1 MASHKISYEITR
13 EALALT
19 RYRRYFLSMLPEVE
33 SLLIVQDRDQKI
45 HTLKQELA
53 KIPRDKAQAEEKL
66 SSDKKAVADAKQA
79 YQENEVATKNV
90 ELDIATRRDTIGKLR
105 VQQFETKKNEEY
117 TSLGNDAIR
126 YEEMV
131 DTLETT
137 ELELMEK
144 ADELSAT
151 HAKTIAALAETQV
164 LVDKDIIDLEA
175 KGAESSIRL
184 KELQDERAELVQK
197 VDDGLVKLYDRLLVS
212 KGNDPVAP
220 LKGSQC
226 KGCHM
231 KVTQTTMVN
240 VQAEKAIAQCENCG
254 RILYTK

>member
-1 MASHKISYEITR
+1 
-13 EALALT
+13 
-19 RYRRYFLSMLPEVE
+19 MLPEVE

-45 HTLKQELA
+45 HALKQELA
-53 KIPRDKAQAEEKL
+53 KIPRDKARAEDKL
-66 SSDKKAVADAKQA
+66 SSDKQAVADAKLA
-79 YQENEVATKNV
+79 YQENEVAIKNV
-90 ELDIATRRDTIGKLR
+90 ELDIATRRDSIAKIK

-117 TSLGNDAIR
+117 TALANDAIR

-131 DTLETT
+131 DELETI

-144 ADELSAT
+144 ADTLREN
-151 HAKTIAALAETQV
+151 HAMASAALAETQK
-164 LVDKDIIDLEA
+164 LVDIDIVALEE
-175 KGAESSIRL
+175 KGTQSTARL
-184 KELQDERAELVQK
+184 NEVLAERAELVQK
-197 VDDGLVKLYDRLLVS
+197 VDDSLVVLYDRLLKS

-254 RILYTK
+254 RILYSV

>member
-1 MASHKISYEITR
+1 
-13 EALALT
+13 
-19 RYRRYFLSMLPEVE
+19 MLPEVE

-45 HTLKQELA
+45 QALRQELA
-53 KIPRDKAQAEEKL
+53 RIPRDKAQAEDKL
-66 SSDKKAVADAKQA
+66 SSDKKAVADAKLA

-90 ELDIATRRDTIGKLR
+90 ELDIATRRDTIEKLR
-105 VQQFETKKNEEY
+105 VQQFETKKNEEF
-117 TSLGNDAIR
+117 TALGNDVIR

-137 ELELMEK
+137 ELELMEM
-144 ADELSAT
+144 ADELRAT
-151 HAKTIAALAETQV
+151 HAKSIEALAETQV
-164 LVDKDIIDLEA
+164 LVDKDIVDLEA
-175 KGAESSIRL
+175 KGTESTARL
-184 KELQDERAELVQK
+184 DELLAERAELVQK
-197 VDDGLVKLYDRLLVS
+197 VDDGLVALYDRLLVS

-240 VQAEKAIAQCENCG
+240 VQAEKAVAQCENCG
-254 RILYTK
+254 RILYSA

>member
-1 MASHKISYEITR
+1 MPI

-19 RYRRYFLSMLPEVE
+19 HYRSYLLSMLPEVE

-45 HTLKQELA
+45 QALRKELA

-66 SSDKKAVADAKQA
+66 SSDKKAVADAKLA

-117 TSLGNDAIR
+117 TALGNDVIR

-144 ADELSAT
+144 ADELRAT
-151 HAKTIAALAETQV
+151 HVKAIANLAETQV
-164 LVDKDIIDLEA
+164 LVDKDIVDLEA
-175 KGAESSIRL
+175 KGSESTARL
-184 KELQDERAELVQK
+184 DEFLAERAELVQQ
-197 VDDGLVKLYDRLLVS
+197 VDDSLVALYDRLLVS

-240 VQAEKAIAQCENCG
+240 VQAEKAVAQCENCG
-254 RILYTK
+254 RILYSA

>member
-1 MASHKISYEITR
+1 
-13 EALALT
+13 
-19 RYRRYFLSMLPEVE
+19 MLPEVE

-45 HTLKQELA
+45 HALKQELA
-53 KIPRDKAQAEEKL
+53 RIPRDKASAEQKL
-66 SSDKKAVADAKQA
+66 SSDKQAVADAKLA

-90 ELDIATRRDTIGKLR
+90 ELDIATRRDSIAKIK
-105 VQQFETKKNEEY
+105 VQQFETKKNEEF
-117 TSLGNDAIR
+117 TALGNDAIR

-131 DTLETT
+131 DALETT

-144 ADELSAT
+144 ADTLSET
-151 HAKTIAALAETQV
+151 HAKSIAALAETQV
-164 LVDKDIIDLEA
+164 LVDKDIVDLEA
-175 KGAESSIRL
+175 KGTQSKERL
-184 KELQDERAELVQK
+184 SELLAERAELVQK
-197 VDDGLVKLYDRLLVS
+197 VDDSLVALYDRLLKS

-254 RILYTK
+254 RILYSV